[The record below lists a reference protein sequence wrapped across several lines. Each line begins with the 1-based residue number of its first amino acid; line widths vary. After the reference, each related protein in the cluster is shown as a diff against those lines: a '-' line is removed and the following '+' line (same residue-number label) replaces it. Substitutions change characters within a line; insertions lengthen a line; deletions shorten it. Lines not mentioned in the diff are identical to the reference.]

1 MKSRMK
7 LRALDLFAGAGGISE
22 GLRSAGFEIVG
33 GSDIDPDAV
42 ATYRSNF
49 PEALAVC
56 GDIRDEAVRNTLL
69 EAAGDIDVLVGGPPC
84 QAFSQVR
91 NHARLIEDPRNSLYR
106 EFIAVLGKLLPPAF
120 IVENVPGMDQMGVRE
135 QIATDLSL
143 DDEYDVLPQIVNS
156 ANFGVPQTRNRL
168 VFLGV
173 RRSLGNAPTVEGSG
187 IVGAVA
193 LNRSVR
199 AHKIRY
205 QLHPTSDS
213 STELAALLRDCSDL
227 RATTASQAISDLVGL
242 APGNRSDELAYSSLG
257 KPTSAYQRLM
267 RDGAG
272 DRVFNVQIPRM
283 NIDTAQRLDGVPAG
297 GNHVD
302 LDEGLKARYLSGQR
316 WGPNNG
322 SGRLARKHYYAYRRL
337 HPDIW
342 SWTLNTK
349 ADAVYHYSRTRGL
362 SVREF
367 ARLHSFPDRFVF
379 TTDERKGDLAGRIK
393 GGPSHSRYRQV
404 GNAVPPMLASA
415 LGDAISK
422 ALLEGTR

>member
-1 MKSRMK
+1 MK
-7 LRALDLFAGAGGISE
+7 LRVLDLFAGAGGISE
-22 GLRSAGFEIVG
+22 GLRSSGFKIVG

-42 ATYRSNF
+42 ATYRANF

-56 GDIRDEAVRNTLL
+56 GDIRDDAVRRALL
-69 EAAGDIDVLVGGPPC
+69 EVAGEIDVLVGGPPC

-91 NHARLIEDPRNSLYR
+91 NHARLLDDPRNSLYR
-106 EFIAVLGKLLPPAF
+106 EFITVLGELLPLAF

-143 DDEYDVLPQIVNS
+143 HGEYDVLPQIVNS
-156 ANFGVPQTRNRL
+156 ADFGVPQTRNRL
-168 VFLGV
+168 VFLGI
-173 RRSLGNAPTVEGSG
+173 RRTVGTAPTVEGIG

-193 LNRSVR
+193 LNRSVLSDE
-199 AHKIRY
+199 IRY
-205 QLHPTSDS
+205 RLKPMADA
-213 STELAALLRDCSDL
+213 STELAAVLRDCSDL
-227 RATTASQAISDLVGL
+227 RATTAAQAISDLVGL
-242 APGNRSDELAYSSLG
+242 APGNRHDELTYSSLG
-257 KPTSAYQRLM
+257 KPASAYQRLM

-272 DRVFNVQIPRM
+272 ETIFNVQIPRM
-283 NIDTAQRLDGVPAG
+283 NVDTAQRLDGVPAG

-302 LDEGLKARYLSGQR
+302 LAEALKARYLSGHR
-316 WGPNNG
+316 WGPDSG

-349 ADAVYHYSRTRGL
+349 ADAVYHYNRLRGL

-379 TTDERKGDLAGRIK
+379 KTDGRKGDIAGRIK

-404 GNAVPPMLASA
+404 GNAVPPMLAAA